1 MTDIAAILAAV
12 ADLPPAD
19 RVRVSQLLYERYVLG
34 YGLMA
39 PERAFRSDL
48 VEIHMAGAT
57 KRSALE

>member
-12 ADLPPAD
+12 ADLPPTD
-19 RVRVSQLLYERYVLG
+19 RNRLIQHLYDRYIKN

>member
-1 MTDIAAILAAV
+1 MTDLTSILAAV

-39 PERAFRSDL
+39 PERPLDAKL
-48 VEIHMAGAT
+48 VQLHMIQTTNPGVM
-57 KRSALE
+57 K